1 MLNKLRN
8 FSKGK
13 LAAVLVAIIIIPFV
27 FWGMGSVFSGGNTNS
42 LAKINNQNVSTEDFM
57 NFLNKSKFKRE
68 LISENIDNGLLEQ
81 LLTQLISIK
90 LIDIE
95 IQNLKV
101 KVSDNDLAFK
111 IKNQENFKDENNKFS
126 RVKYEKFLLE
136 NNFTATDFEQNIK
149 NNELKKKLF
158 VYINGGIKSPY
169 FLTNKNYKNET
180 KKINV
185 LYFNLNNIYKK
196 KKEFTKSEIQNYIDK
211 NKDKFKKEAIDISY
225 VKITPEIITDQKE
238 FNENFFTIID
248 EIENLII
255 NGKKLNDIAKAY
267 SLNISNIDGYN
278 NSGGEDFIKEIYKKR
293 NLEKIQIIDKNDYF
307 LLYEIKKIEKVLPD
321 QNNEKF
327 INNVKN
333 QIHENKIYDLNK
345 ELFKKIQS
353 NKFTNLDFKKIT
365 EGYDIKESIVNSIN
379 DNSKF
384 NSDSINLLY
393 SLPANSFLLLVDN
406 DNKIYLSKI
415 NEINENNLDKSDEEL
430 SIYLEKTNNK
440 IKNNLFSSYDFLLNE
455 KYKIKVN
462 QKTLERI
469 KNYFR

>member
-111 IKNQENFKDENNKFS
+111 IKNQENFKDENSKFS

-136 NNFTATDFEQNIK
+136 NNLTATDFEQSIK

-169 FLTNKNYKNET
+169 FLTNKNYKNEK

-185 LYFNLNNIYKK
+185 LYFDLNNIYKK

-211 NKDKFKKEAIDISY
+211 NKDKFKKEIIDLSY
-225 VKITPEIITDQKE
+225 VKITPEIITNQKE

-248 EIENLII
+248 EIENLIL
-255 NGKKLNDIAKAY
+255 NDKKLNDIAKAY
-267 SLNISNIDGYN
+267 SLNTSNIDGYD
-278 NSGGEDFIKEIYKKR
+278 NSGGEDFIKEI
-293 NLEKIQIIDKNDYF
+293 
-307 LLYEIKKIEKVLPD
+307 
-321 QNNEKF
+321 
-327 INNVKN
+327 
-333 QIHENKIYDLNK
+333 
-345 ELFKKIQS
+345 
-353 NKFTNLDFKKIT
+353 
-365 EGYDIKESIVNSIN
+365 
-379 DNSKF
+379 
-384 NSDSINLLY
+384 
-393 SLPANSFLLLVDN
+393 
-406 DNKIYLSKI
+406 
-415 NEINENNLDKSDEEL
+415 
-430 SIYLEKTNNK
+430 
-440 IKNNLFSSYDFLLNE
+440 
-455 KYKIKVN
+455 
-462 QKTLERI
+462 
-469 KNYFR
+469 